1 MDKIDPPTRFGVFNP
16 VGHIVMAYRSLPD
29 LRAAV
34 EGLGER
40 GIGETDWVF
49 YSPEEMTAQVD
60 KQLASASA
68 LASIGQDLNLIKAHR
83 ELAQNGCSFLIVHAP
98 DDEQAELVAS
108 VAQTTGAVA
117 AQRYGRFIVEE
128 LIDLPVGEKQVFESP
143 DRGLDLDLSI
153 RRPK

>member
-1 MDKIDPPTRFGVFNP
+1 
-16 VGHIVMAYRSLPD
+16 
-29 LRAAV
+29 
-34 EGLGER
+34 
-40 GIGETDWVF
+40 
-49 YSPEEMTAQVD
+49 MTAQVD